1 MKKFEE
7 ELDNAKETE
16 HDLESRL
23 DERMQE
29 LEKLQQKLTK
39 VTEDLASTQKDMV
52 EQKKTCDTMWA
63 QKLEDE
69 RIKWRDQVQVSSPS
83 QTRGVSPVASTRRS
97 STMDALTPALSDFRP
112 SSRRSSGMPFAS
124 PEIGTPPRQN
134 SYPASITHATLSP
147 PHINTNPSIMGAP
160 SISFEPDEYFG
171 DSGTP
176 ATPSAYGGT
185 QAPPRGINDIISEN
199 TVGAGPSV
207 QLVERMSATVRRLE
221 SERAGSKDELLR
233 VTTQRDESRQ
243 QVVDLMRELE
253 EKQLSASRVQELEA
267 ELKDLDQRYQTTL
280 EMLGEKSEQV
290 EELDADIA
298 DLKKIYRELVD
309 STMK

>member
-1 MKKFEE
+1 LKKFEE
-7 ELDNAKETE
+7 ELDNAKEAE
-16 HDLESRL
+16 HDLNSRL
-23 DERMQE
+23 EERMEE
-29 LEKLQQKLTK
+29 LQKLQQKLGK
-39 VTEDLASTQKDMV
+39 AAEDLASTQKDMA
-52 EQKKTCDTMWA
+52 EQKKTCDTTWA
-63 QKLEDE
+63 QKLEEE
-69 RIKWRDQVQVSSPS
+69 RAKWREQVNSPS
-83 QTRGVSPVASTRRS
+83 QLRGVSPVASLRRSSTLDAMTSAQSECRPPSRRS
-97 STMDALTPALSDFRP
+97 STMAFT
-112 SSRRSSGMPFAS
+112 S

-134 SYPASITHATLSP
+134 SYPASITQATLSP
-147 PHINTNPSIMGAP
+147 PHINTNHSLMAAP
-160 SISFEPDEYFG
+160 SITFEPDEYFE

-185 QAPPRGINDIISEN
+185 QAPPSRGINDIISES

-221 SERAGSKDELLR
+221 SERAGSKDELAR
-233 VTTQRDESRQ
+233 VTTQRDEARQ

-253 EKQLSASRVQELEA
+253 EKQLSDSRVQELEA
-267 ELKDLDQRYQTTL
+267 ELEDLDQRYQTTL

-290 EELDADIA
+290 DELNADIT